1 MIVASYRSLFIS
13 FSTLITP
20 PSSSIVPV
28 AKRSAAGSLRRS
40 NLHTS
45 SSGVTLTKLSPT
57 PFTSNRSSSRG
68 SLLEASGNGV
78 ALRFSGPQKQS
89 FGLQHLNTS
98 RSASTSAF
106 SASANDVD
114 MGAIATGRV
123 DTTQRVQL
131 LRQLMSK
138 HGVTAYV
145 IPSGDEHA
153 SEYPAESDLR
163 RGYITGFTGSAGSA
177 VVTTNKALL
186 FTDGRYFLQ
195 AGQQLDPSV
204 WTLMKQGE
212 PNVPTWQEYLSKNLP
227 ANSKIG
233 MDASLISAEDA
244 KDITA
249 ELTRIGSSLVPIR
262 ENLVDQVWADR
273 PARPGQPI
281 FVLKDEIAGR
291 SSSDKIR
298 ELQEEIK
305 KKSAQGFVANMLD
318 EVAWL
323 FNLRGTDVPYNPV
336 FFSFAMVLLD
346 KVLLYVND
354 NQLTE
359 DVKNS
364 LGSEVTLRPYAEFY
378 NDLHKIGAELGE
390 GHKILIGKSASL
402 AVQEALGGA
411 SKVEIVRSIVGDQKS
426 IKNEVELQG
435 FRESHIRDGAALCQY
450 FAWLEEQL
458 HAGNKVTESQGADK
472 LSEYRQSLDH
482 FRGESFTTIS
492 STGPNGAIIHY
503 SPDPSSCPAIDVNEI
518 YLCDSGAQFT
528 DGTTDVTRTWH
539 FGKPAP
545 EQIRAFTR
553 VLQGHIAIDRAIF
566 PKGTTGYLLDVLA
579 RRALWEDGLDYRHGT
594 GHGVGHFLNVHEGP
608 QGIGT
613 RAVFN
618 ETSLK
623 ENMVISNEP
632 GYYQDGKWGIR
643 IENLVIVRPA
653 QTPNNFGSKGYL
665 TFEHLTMC
673 PIQVSLVD
681 PDLLTKE
688 DKQWLNDYHQEVYD
702 KVAPLLQKD
711 KRALEWLHRQCAAR
725 V

>member
-1 MIVASYRSLFIS
+1 MIAGFTRSFAITCTPFASLP
-13 FSTLITP
+13 STRVFVGQTLP
-20 PSSSIVPV
+20 
-28 AKRSAAGSLRRS
+28 RN

-45 SSGVTLTKLSPT
+45 AFGVASKVSPSSFNNTL
-57 PFTSNRSSSRG
+57 SSRG
-68 SLLEASGNGV
+68 TLLQACGNGV
-78 ALRFSGPQKQS
+78 SLRFSGPQQQS
-89 FGLQHLNTS
+89 FGLQHLNNS
-98 RSASTSAF
+98 RSASTCTSP
-106 SASANDVD
+106 SNNDN

-123 DTTQRVQL
+123 DTTQRVHA
-131 LRQLMSK
+131 LRELMAK
-138 HGVTAYV
+138 HGVEAYV

-177 VVTTNKALL
+177 VVTTSKALL

-195 AGQQLDPSV
+195 AGQQLEPSV

-233 MDASLISAEDA
+233 MDASLISADDA

-249 ELTRIGSSLVPIR
+249 ELIKIGSSLVPIKV
-262 ENLVDQVWADR
+262 NLVDQVWGAERPSR
-273 PARPGQPI
+273 PAQPI

-298 ELQEEIK
+298 ELRDEIK
-305 KKSAQGFVANMLD
+305 NKSAHGFVANMLD

-336 FFSFAMVLLD
+336 FFSFALVLLD
-346 KVLLYVND
+346 RVLLYVND
-354 NQLTE
+354 HQLT
-359 DVKNS
+359 DNVKSS
-364 LGSEVTLRPYAEFY
+364 LGSEVTLRPYSEFY
-378 NDLHKIGAELGE
+378 NDLHKVGAELGE

-426 IKNEVELQG
+426 IKNEIELEG
-435 FRESHIRDGAALCQY
+435 FRQSHIRDGVALCQY

-458 HAGNKVTESQGADK
+458 HAGKKVSESEGADV
-472 LSEYRQSLDH
+472 LSKYRQSLQH

-503 SPDPSSCPAIDVNEI
+503 SPDPSSCPAIDVNQI

-545 EQIRAFTR
+545 EHIRAFTR
-553 VLQGHIAIDRAIF
+553 VLQGHIAIDRAVF

-623 ENMVISNEP
+623 ENMVVSNEP
-632 GYYQDGKWGIR
+632 GYYEDEKWGIR

-653 QTPNNFGSKGYL
+653 KTPNNFGNKGYL

-681 PDLLTKE
+681 ASLLTKE
-688 DKQWLNDYHQEVYD
+688 DKEWLNSYHDEV
-702 KVAPLLQKD
+702 LQKVGPLIEKVGD
-711 KRALEWLHRQCAAR
+711 DRALNWLKTQCSAR

>member
-1 MIVASYRSLFIS
+1 
-13 FSTLITP
+13 
-20 PSSSIVPV
+20 
-28 AKRSAAGSLRRS
+28 
-40 NLHTS
+40 
-45 SSGVTLTKLSPT
+45 
-57 PFTSNRSSSRG
+57 
-68 SLLEASGNGV
+68 
-78 ALRFSGPQKQS
+78 
-89 FGLQHLNTS
+89 
-98 RSASTSAF
+98 
-106 SASANDVD
+106 

-123 DTTQRVQL
+123 DTTQRVQA
-131 LRQLMSK
+131 LRELMAK
-138 HGVTAYV
+138 HGVDAYV

-177 VVTTNKALL
+177 VVTTSKALL

-195 AGQQLDPSV
+195 AGQQLEPSV

-212 PNVPTWQEYLSKNLP
+212 PNVPTWQEYLSKDLP

-233 MDASLISAEDA
+233 MDASLISADDA

-249 ELTRIGSSLVPIR
+249 ELSKKGSSLVSIR
-262 ENLVDQVWADR
+262 ENLVDNVWSDR
-273 PARPGQPI
+273 PTRPGQPI
-281 FVLKDEIAGR
+281 FVLDEKVAGR

-298 ELQEEIK
+298 ELRDEIK
-305 KKSAQGFVANMLD
+305 KKSAHGFVANMLD
-318 EVAWL
+318 ETAWL

-336 FFSFAMVLLD
+336 FFSFALVLLD

-354 NQLTE
+354 SQLTDE
-359 DVKNS
+359 VKAS
-364 LGSEVTLRPYAEFY
+364 LSSEVTLRPYAEFY
-378 NDLHKIGAELGE
+378 NDLHSVGAELGE
-390 GHKILIGKSASL
+390 GNKILIGKSASL

-411 SKVEIVRSIVGDQKS
+411 AKVEIVRSIVGDQKS
-426 IKNEVELQG
+426 IKNDVELDG
-435 FRESHIRDGAALCQY
+435 FRQSHIRDGAALCQY

-458 HAGNKVTESQGADK
+458 IAGKKVTESEGADK

-482 FRGESFTTIS
+482 FRER
-492 STGPNGAIIHY
+492 A
-503 SPDPSSCPAIDVNEI
+503 SPPSPPPFQRSHHP
-518 YLCDSGAQFT
+518 LQPG
-528 DGTTDVTRTWH
+528 
-539 FGKPAP
+539 P
-545 EQIRAFTR
+545 EQLSCHRRQRDLPLRFGCPVYRWHYRRHAHLALWRAQGR
-553 VLQGHIAIDRAIF
+553 AHPCLYARAAGPHCHRPRRLPQGHYWLPSRRAC
-566 PKGTTGYLLDVLA
+566 

-623 ENMVISNEP
+623 ENMVVSNEP
-632 GYYQDGKWGIR
+632 GYYEDGKWGIR

-653 QTPNNFGSKGYL
+653 KTPNNFGSKGYL

-681 PDLLTKE
+681 PTLLTQD
-688 DKQWLNDYHQEVYD
+688 DKNWLNSYHDEVQA
-702 KVAPLLQKD
+702 KVGPLLQND
-711 KRALEWLHRQCAAR
+711 QRALAWLKKQCSAR

>member
-435 FRESHIRDGAALCQY
+435 FRQSHIRDGAALCQY

-681 PDLLTKE
+681 PELLTKE